1 MEISREA
8 KLYIPDFSRIDR
20 NGLHILIDSDTP
32 NWIATDLR
40 GAKII
45 DCLKTG
51 KTLTDAVISY
61 ANEFSIDT
69 AKAWLHVDTFLK
81 DALRYKFVSP
91 EPITNSPYSSRT
103 DFIKPEKL
111 NELWIHTNNN
121 CNLTCTHCLVNSSPA
136 GDRGLPTENIKGI
149 IDDACRLGTNRFYIT
164 GGEPFVRDDMFELLH
179 YITEKKSRE
188 VAVLTNGTLLN
199 GWHGHS
205 FPSSSLG
212 TKLSVRK
219 PHSLSNLDS
228 SRIKIQ
234 ISLDGSNPEINDTI
248 RGKGSFEQIIN
259 GIKYAIKAGF
269 SPTVTTAITSKNA
282 DDVSAITRLIASL
295 GVKGHHL
302 LWLHNRGRAA
312 INSTTSL
319 RAKRSNLFLSTEKLI
334 ETLRAIKEAAEES
347 GILIDN
353 YESLKMRLNSQRG
366 TRYDLS
372 NACYDSLCIYSN
384 GEVYPSA
391 SFAGY
396 KGLCCG
402 NVLEKPLEDIWQ
414 SSPVS
419 KSFRNATLQGKNDCA
434 YCHLRFLC
442 GGGDIEHAYLYS
454 KELHGADPYCTLYKE
469 MIADALIELAEEKR
483 RVFNTRSGFN
493 APVIFKAM
501 GEGAVVCGTTQPSP
515 LYQEGIKGCVKTLH
529 SNCVLSFDI
538 DKARQIVR
546 TFYGRAA
553 KEPQAELCCP
563 TGYQK
568 EDTSHIPQDVL
579 DRFYGCGS
587 PMSIAGVTEGETVV
601 DLGSGGGI
609 DCFIAA
615 KKVGHNGNVIGVDMT
630 DEMLEIANKNNK
642 LVAERLNY
650 NIVEFRKGFLEE
662 IPIAD
667 GMVDLITS
675 NCVIN
680 LSPDK
685 KAVFREMWRILKD
698 NGRVVVSDIVSDR
711 DIPPHLKMNEKLWG
725 ECMGG
730 ALTEEEFI
738 SYLEQAGF
746 YGLQVLQ
753 KVYWKETE
761 GYRFFSVTIR
771 GYKFEKK
778 SGCTYIGQ
786 QAIYRGPFK
795 AVMDEEGHLFPRNE
809 AVEICTDT
817 AAKLQSPPYKG
828 LFTITD
834 PTKGIQ
840 EGYGCCTEN
849 NEGCC

>member
-1 MEISREA
+1 MEILRDV
-8 KLYIPDFSRIDR
+8 KLYVPDFSIIER
-20 NGLHILIDSDTP
+20 NGLHVLIDGDTP
-32 NWIATDLR
+32 NWVATGHR
-40 GAKII
+40 GIRII
-45 DCLKTG
+45 DYIRFLPNLNG
-51 KTLTDAVISY
+51 VITSY
-61 ANEFSIDT
+61 ANEFSMDT

-91 EPITNSPYSSRT
+91 EPIINSPYSGRA

-121 CNLTCTHCLVNSSPA
+121 CNLTCSHCLVNSSTG
-136 GDRGLPTENIKGI
+136 GDKGLPTKNIKSV
-149 IDDACRLGTNRFYIT
+149 IDNACMLGVNRFYIT

-179 YITEKKSRE
+179 YITEKKQIE
-188 VAVLTNGTLLN
+188 VAVLTNGTLLGN
-199 GWHGHS
+199 GGRNG
-205 FPSSSLG
+205 FL
-212 TKLSVRK
+212 KLNSE
-219 PHSLSNLDS
+219 
-228 SRIKIQ
+228 RIKIQ
-234 ISLDGSNPEINDTI
+234 ISLDGSKPEINDAV
-248 RGKGSFEQIIN
+248 RGKGSFEQILK
-259 GIKYAIKAGF
+259 GIKYTIKAGF
-269 SPTVTTAITSKNA
+269 SPTVTTTVTSQNA
-282 DDVSAITRLIASL
+282 DDVPAITRLIAAL
-295 GVKGHHL
+295 GIKNHHL

-312 INSTTSL
+312 TNPPRPPFSRGGVTPPLHT
-319 RAKRSNLFLSTEKLI
+319 LI
-334 ETLRAIKEAAEES
+334 DTLRAVKEAAKES

-384 GEVYPSA
+384 GEAYPSA
-391 SFAGY
+391 SLAGY
-396 KGLCCG
+396 KGLYCG
-402 NVLEKPLEDIWQ
+402 NILKEPLEDIWQ
-414 SSPVS
+414 KSPVS
-419 KSFRNATLQGKNDCA
+419 KLFHNATLQRKGDCVS
-434 YCHLRFLC
+434 CRLRFLC
-442 GGGDIEHAYLYS
+442 GGGDIEHSYLYT
-454 KELHGADPYCTLYKE
+454 KELHGADPYCALYKE
-469 MIADALIELAEEKR
+469 MIADTLVELTEEKR
-483 RVFNTRSGFN
+483 RVFNAKSGFN

-501 GEGAVVCGTTQPSP
+501 GEGGLNCGLWNADCRIIPNSELRIP
-515 LYQEGIKGCVKTLH
+515 HSVRTLH
-529 SNCVLSFDI
+529 SNCVLSFDV
-538 DKARQIVR
+538 DRARQVVR

-553 KEPQAELCCP
+553 KEPQSELCCP
-563 TGYQK
+563 TSYQK

-587 PMSIAGVTEGETVV
+587 PMSIAGVTGGEMVV

-615 KKVGHNGNVIGVDMT
+615 KKVGSNGKVIGIDMT

-642 LVAERLNY
+642 LVAKRLGFNV
-650 NIVEFRKGFLEE
+650 VEFRKGFLEE

-667 GMVDLITS
+667 RTMDLITS

-698 NGRVVVSDIVSDR
+698 NGRVVVSDIVSEGEV
-711 DIPPHLKMNEKLWG
+711 PPHLKVNEKLWG

-753 KVYWKETE
+753 KVFWKEVDVRQGESASGTSCK
-761 GYRFFSVTIR
+761 FFSVTIR

-778 SGCTYIGQ
+778 AGCTYIGQ
-786 QAIYRGPFK
+786 YAIYRGPFK

-809 AVEICTDT
+809 AVEVCTDT
-817 AAKLQSPPYKG
+817 ALKLQNPPYKG
-828 LFTITD
+828 LFIVTD
-834 PTKGIQ
+834 HTKDI
-840 EGYGCCTEN
+840 EDGYSCCTEN
-849 NEGCC
+849 SEGCC